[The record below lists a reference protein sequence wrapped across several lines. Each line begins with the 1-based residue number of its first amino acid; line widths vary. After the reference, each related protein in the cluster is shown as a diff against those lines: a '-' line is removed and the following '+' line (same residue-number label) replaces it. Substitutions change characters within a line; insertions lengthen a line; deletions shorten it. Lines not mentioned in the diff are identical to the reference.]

1 MSDCR
6 SQGGT
11 KFHGDGDQTCHV
23 PQRIEYL
30 IYNVSSVKVGI
41 FVLYVF
47 LNNVSKMSKIIVGT

>member
-11 KFHGDGDQTCHV
+11 KFQGDGNQTCHI
-23 PQRIEYL
+23 PQRIEDL
-30 IYNVSSVKVGI
+30 IYNISSVKAGI